1 VRAGRRARPPAA
13 LLLAIAAW
21 LPRQEHA
28 SDPADWPGSA
38 VPRLASAE
46 AQLAHARRLKRRLG
60 AQEGEAEAR
69 WRVAT
74 VAAYRAVRFYH
85 PDDASVAI
93 EAGFR
98 AGELLRAGGDDAGA
112 LAEFRWVAAQPS
124 AEALGARARMEVGHI
139 ERRRECWADALAAYL
154 DVGADASAPAA
165 RREDAWCWAGVAW
178 KALGR
183 IEEAR
188 AAWQRIRERGTDA
201 LARIRA
207 YDELG
212 VLALDAEDPE
222 GAAGLLHE
230 CLERLA
236 ERALEESEEGARV
249 RNALLRMRIVDELP
263 RAIARRKDSSAERGT
278 TRKS

>member
-1 VRAGRRARPPAA
+1 VRAGRRGLRPAA

-21 LPRQEHA
+21 LSAQERA
-28 SDPADWPGSA
+28 SDPAGWRGSA
-38 VPRLASAE
+38 VPVLSTAE
-46 AQLAHARRLKRRLG
+46 AQLAHARRLKRRPG
-60 AQEGEAEAR
+60 ALEGEAEAR
-69 WRVAT
+69 WRATT
-74 VAAYRAVRFYH
+74 VAAYRAVRLYH
-85 PDDASVAI
+85 PEDVALAI

-124 AEALGARARMEVGHI
+124 AEAFGSRARMEAGHI

-165 RREDAWCWAGVAW
+165 RREEAWCWAGIAW
-178 KALGR
+178 KAQGR

-212 VLALDAEDPE
+212 VLALEAQDPE

-230 CLERLA
+230 CVERLA

-249 RNALLRMRIVDELP
+249 RNALLRMRVVDELP
-263 RAIARRKDSSAERGT
+263 RAIARRKDSSTERGT
-278 TRKS
+278 SRKS

>member
-1 VRAGRRARPPAA
+1 MSTRAA
-13 LLLAIAAW
+13 LLLA
-21 LPRQEHA
+21 LSCSPSVQERPP
-28 SDPADWPGSA
+28 DPLQWHGNT

-46 AQLAHARRLKRRLG
+46 AQLAHARRLKRELG
-60 AQEGEAEAR
+60 AQEGDAESR
-69 WRVAT
+69 WRAAT
-74 VAAYRAVRFYH
+74 VAAYRAVRLYH
-85 PDDASVAI
+85 PDDAAVAI

-98 AGELLRAGGDDAGA
+98 AGELLRAGGDDPGA
-112 LAEFRWVAAQPS
+112 LAEFRWVAAQRS
-124 AEALGARARMEVGHI
+124 AEAFGSRASMEMGHI

-154 DVGADASAPAA
+154 DVVADTSAPAA
-165 RREDAWCWAGVAW
+165 RREDAWCWAGCAW

-201 LARIRA
+201 LARVRA